1 MKANPVNSSIMTLC
15 VYGEDKIKYY
25 LHSLRDKI
33 SNERRKEKGRV
44 SEGEQ
49 RDKQE
54 PQKTGYTYTCSTCI
68 CVYTVHVVH
77 VVHVYVYIHVH
88 VLNTITL
95 QVN

>member
-15 VYGEDKIKYY
+15 VCMYGEDKIKYY

-49 RDKQE
+49 RYKQE
-54 PQKTGYTYTCSTCI
+54 PQKQAI
-68 CVYTVHVVH
+68 HVVH
-77 VVHVYVYIHVH
+77 VVHVYVYIQYN

>member
-1 MKANPVNSSIMTLC
+1 MKANPVNSSIMTLCVC

-54 PQKTGYTYTCSTCI
+54 TQKQAI
-68 CVYTVHVVH
+68 HIH
-77 VVHVYVYIHVH
+77 VVHVYVYIQY
-88 VLNTITL
+88 IY
-95 QVN
+95 

>member
-25 LHSLRDKI
+25 LHSLRNKI

-54 PQKTGYTYTCSTCI
+54 PQKQVI
-68 CVYTVHVVH
+68 HVH
-77 VVHVYVYIHVH
+77 VVHVYVYI
-88 VLNTITL
+88 
-95 QVN
+95 QYMY